1 MQSKQK
7 EAEDQSILEK
17 KREKE
22 RARAEVSD
30 DLKFHTTMGKHLQVT
45 CDFVFLMKCNAGK
58 NIYRALFMSQPPV
71 RNELFSPRRMVI
83 LC

>member
-22 RARAEVSD
+22 RARAEVAD
-30 DLKFHTTMGKHLQVT
+30 DLKFHSTMG
-45 CDFVFLMKCNAGK
+45 
-58 NIYRALFMSQPPV
+58 I
-71 RNELFSPRRMVI
+71 
-83 LC
+83 